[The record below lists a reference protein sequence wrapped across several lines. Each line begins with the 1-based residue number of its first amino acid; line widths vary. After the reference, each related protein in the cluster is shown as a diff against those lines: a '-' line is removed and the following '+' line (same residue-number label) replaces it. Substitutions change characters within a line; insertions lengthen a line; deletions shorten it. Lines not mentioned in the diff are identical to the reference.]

1 MNKLKNMKI
10 TKKLLISF
18 IVIVILYLA
27 TVFTALYG
35 VRKITGNFDEFYN
48 KSYQIVKESMDFRLN
63 QYIVA
68 RDMLLIV
75 NEKNTETTAEELKEA
90 KTSMAIVDQAMEN
103 LMKLNGEND
112 MMSELK
118 QLHGELVIP
127 REKVMTLLENEKYD
141 DNGCIWG
148 YTI

>member
-1 MNKLKNMKI
+1 M
-10 TKKLLISF
+10 
-18 IVIVILYLA
+18 VC
-27 TVFTALYG
+27 
-35 VRKITGNFDEFYN
+35 VRLPAYFDEFYN

-118 QLHGELVIP
+118 TVA
-127 REKVMTLLENEKYD
+127 
-141 DNGCIWG
+141 
-148 YTI
+148 